1 LKKFGKILKNSKKTL
16 ALVDRAAIMIID
28 IIVLFLLYI
37 LVSVNEAVNRLYF
50 CYSLQHLT
58 LSHKGWSFKVPAFF
72 MRYEN

>member
-1 LKKFGKILKNSKKTL
+1 
-16 ALVDRAAIMIID
+16 MIID